1 MLRTESKLNEG
12 IEYLATEVVDA
23 AYSVHKTLGPG
34 LLESVYEKCMCHELS
49 KRDVCTRTQ
58 VSLPVIY
65 DGVSIDAGL
74 RIDMYVDEQVII
86 ELKSVEKVLPVHK
99 AQLLTYMKLA
109 NAKLGF
115 LINFN
120 VPLLKNGISRMVL

>member
-65 DGVSIDAGL
+65 DGISIDAGL